1 MTFTS
6 PSLELPPLSL
16 ESSINV
22 DPLPPL
28 RVPPI
33 SFSPTSCLLSFIKIA
48 TQLLSNTW
56 PLWPLQTRAKLNY
69 FMTGTA
75 MPDIATSAGP
85 LFMPRLPRQAA
96 KGAHQTT
103 KKESAESSFF
113 VVCFGFVVVLNV
125 DADVTPPNRV
135 KEGAV

>member
-1 MTFTS
+1 MTFTY

-22 DPLPPL
+22 DPHPPF
-28 RVPPI
+28 RVPSI
-33 SFSPTSCLLSFIKIA
+33 SFCLQPVVFCLSSRS
-48 TQLLSNTW
+48 QLSSYPNTL

-69 FMTGTA
+69 FMTGPA

-103 KKESAESSFF
+103 KKESAESSATSVSLSF
-113 VVCFGFVVVLNV
+113 
-125 DADVTPPNRV
+125 
-135 KEGAV
+135 

>member
-1 MTFTS
+1 MTFTY

-22 DPLPPL
+22 DPHPPF
-28 RVPPI
+28 RVPSI
-33 SFSPTSCLLSFIKIA
+33 SFCLQPVVFCLSSRS
-48 TQLLSNTW
+48 QLSSYPNTL

-69 FMTGTA
+69 FMTGPA

-113 VVCFGFVVVLNV
+113 VVCFGFDLLRLRF
-125 DADVTPPNRV
+125 DV
-135 KEGAV
+135 